1 MTLNVRD
8 AVAGVLFIPAAVEV
22 LGDQAELDDL
32 NRPGIAGGSN
42 S

>member
-1 MTLNVRD
+1 MSKANGRENIYREITD
-8 AVAGVLFIPAAVEV
+8 KII
-22 LGDQAELDDL
+22 AELDRGIV

>member
-1 MTLNVRD
+1 MSYLQF
-8 AVAGVLFIPAAVEV
+8 VASVVGSLA
-22 LGDQAELDDL
+22 L

>member
-1 MTLNVRD
+1 MADL
-8 AVAGVLFIPAAVEV
+8 LMYLV
-22 LGDQAELDDL
+22 LGGVAFFVVKWLIFRKPFPYL

>member
-1 MTLNVRD
+1 MALER
-8 AVAGVLFIPAAVEV
+8 LVEK
-22 LGDQAELDDL
+22 LASLEAWQL